1 MAAGCIPIVGFNMGA
16 GRKDRADKTLF
27 YAILISVVYGIIVAG
42 IVELMPET
50 VVSIF
55 TKEASVIVL
64 GGQYIRG
71 YITDC
76 LFAGIHFCFTGY
88 FCACGKSYIGFIHN
102 LCSILIARVP
112 GSYLASVFFPETLLP
127 MGFAAPVGSILSI
140 IICVAAF
147 LILHRKNAKM

>member
-1 MAAGCIPIVGFNMGA
+1 M
-16 GRKDRADKTLF
+16 
-27 YAILISVVYGIIVAG
+27 YGIIVAG

-50 VVSIF
+50 VVGIF
-55 TKEASVIVL
+55 TKEAPVIML

-88 FCACGKSYIGFIHN
+88 FCASGKSYIGFIHN
-102 LCSILIARVP
+102 LCSILIVRVP

-127 MGFAAPVGSILSI
+127 MGFAAPAGSVLSI

-147 LILHRKNAKM
+147 LILHRKNVKM

>member
-1 MAAGCIPIVGFNMGA
+1 
-16 GRKDRADKTLF
+16 
-27 YAILISVVYGIIVAG
+27 
-42 IVELMPET
+42 MPET

-55 TKEASVIVL
+55 TKEAPVIML

-102 LCSILIARVP
+102 LCSILIVRVP

-127 MGFAAPVGSILSI
+127 MGFAAPAGSVLSI

-147 LILHRKNAKM
+147 MILHRKNVKM